1 MNIRLSTLVLTLITM
16 LPLKSLASGE
26 AVTISL
32 AVGDGNIYIDQD
44 YSTTGFEESQDAIN
58 VEFLLGYRF
67 EPGIAIEFGLIEHVS
82 PGWSNWDSLE
92 ESVILISYPF
102 EVGGLAI
109 VPKIGYSRWKLH
121 SDEGSGKGKDL
132 IWSINLE
139 KNFGGSFGMFVST
152 SKVDYDFGE
161 THSVNLGFKWELD
174 TY

>member
-1 MNIRLSTLVLTLITM
+1 MNIKRTSLILTLITM
-16 LPLKSLASGE
+16 LPLKALAFEE

-44 YSTTGFEESQDAIN
+44 YSTTGFDEIQDAIN
-58 VEFLLGYRF
+58 VELLLGYRF
-67 EPGIAIEFGLIEHVS
+67 ELGIAMEFGLIEHVS
-82 PGWSNWDSLE
+82 PGWTNWDSLE

-102 EVGGLAI
+102 DVGGLAI

-121 SDEGSGKGKDL
+121 SDEGRGKGKDL
-132 IWSINLE
+132 IWSISIE

-152 SKVDYDFGE
+152 SKIDYDFGE
-161 THSVNLGFKWELD
+161 TSSVNLGFKWELD